1 MKIKEIM
8 SKKLITCDPD
18 DNILFVSNLM
28 NAWDVGFILI
38 MEKDKLY
45 GVVTDRDLVCDMA
58 NQLSQIKSYAS
69 KKVITINEDKDVIDA
84 LKLMKKHK
92 IKRLVITNN
101 KDITGVLSIS
111 DILNT
116 DEYEKEVLDTIK
128 TIYEINR
135 NENYFNADVHDFQL

>member
-69 KKVITINEDKDVIDA
+69 KKVITIEEDKDITDA

-92 IKRLVITNN
+92 IKRLVVTKGKN
-101 KDITGVLSIS
+101 ITGVLSLS

-116 DEYEKEVLDTIK
+116 DEQPEMVLDTIK

-135 NENYFNADVHDFQL
+135 NDNYFNADVHDFPL

>member
-8 SKKLITCDPD
+8 STKLITCDPD

-28 NAWDVGFILI
+28 NAWDIGFVLI
-38 MEKDKLY
+38 MENDDLY

-69 KKVITINEDKDVIDA
+69 KKVITIDEDKEIEDA
-84 LKLMKKHK
+84 LELMKKYK
-92 IKRLVITNN
+92 IKRLVITN
-101 KDITGVLSIS
+101 KKEVTGVLSLS

-116 DEYEKEVLDTIK
+116 NVDPKLILDTIK

-135 NENYFNADVHDFQL
+135 NDNYFNANVNDFPL

>member
-28 NAWDVGFILI
+28 NAWDIGFILI

-69 KKVITINEDKDVIDA
+69 KKVITIEEDKDITDA

-92 IKRLVITNN
+92 IKRLVVTKGKN
-101 KDITGVLSIS
+101 ITGVLSLS

-116 DEYEKEVLDTIK
+116 DEQPEMVLDTIK

-135 NENYFNADVHDFQL
+135 NDNYFNADVHDFPL

>member
-38 MEKDKLY
+38 MEKDKLF

-69 KKVITINEDKDVIDA
+69 KKVITIDQDKDVIDA

-92 IKRLVITNN
+92 IKRLVVTKN
-101 KDITGVLSIS
+101 KDIIGVLSLS

-116 DEYEKEVLDTIK
+116 NEYDKDILDTIK

-135 NENYFNADVHDFQL
+135 NDNYFNADVHDFPL

>member
-92 IKRLVITNN
+92 IKILFMYVI
-101 KDITGVLSIS
+101 V
-111 DILNT
+111 
-116 DEYEKEVLDTIK
+116 
-128 TIYEINR
+128 
-135 NENYFNADVHDFQL
+135 

>member
-28 NAWDVGFILI
+28 NAWDIGFILI
-38 MEKDKLY
+38 MEKEKLY

-58 NQLSQIKSYAS
+58 NQLSQIKSYAA
-69 KKVITINEDKDVIDA
+69 KKVITIDEDQDIKEA

-92 IKRLVITNN
+92 IKRLVITKNQN
-101 KDITGVLSIS
+101 VNGVLSLS
-111 DILNT
+111 DVLGT
-116 DEYEKEVLDTIK
+116 DEYDNEVLDTIK
-128 TIYEINR
+128 AIYEINR
-135 NENYFNADVHDFQL
+135 NDNYFNADVHDFPL

>member
-69 KKVITINEDKDVIDA
+69 KKVITIDEEKDVIDA

-135 NENYFNADVHDFQL
+135 NENYFNADVHDFPL

>member
-1 MKIKEIM
+1 VKIKEIM
-8 SKKLITCDPD
+8 SKKLITCEQD

-69 KKVITINEDKDVIDA
+69 KKVITIDEDKEISDA

-92 IKRLVITNN
+92 IKRLVVTNN
-101 KDITGVLSIS
+101 KKITGVLSLS
-111 DILNT
+111 DILSTEKNP
-116 DEYEKEVLDTIK
+116 KEVLDTIK

-135 NENYFNADVHDFQL
+135 NDNYFNSNVHDFPL

>member
-135 NENYFNADVHDFQL
+135 NENYFNADVHDFPL